1 MNSRMK
7 TLVGAGLLCAALPAL
22 ASDPKAVA
30 PLNLDLPIPQVN
42 IEVKLYAP
50 TSNDLKDIGIDWGF
64 GLGVSARTGIPG
76 AGGTQALYGLEWT
89 QSLGGG
95 DRFQTYGGGVGL
107 AIDLINRR
115 SVTTTVV
122 TPPKLILM
130 GGLYES
136 RLSGGGNV
144 WKKSGFGFD
153 AGLEFSVPGFSSVPV
168 IQALFSK
175 RPSAGGIKH
184 ERVLIVM
191 VIPTIIR

>member
-1 MNSRMK
+1 MK
-7 TLVGAGLLCAALPAL
+7 TLVGAGLLCAALPVSASDTNAL
-22 ASDPKAVA
+22 APS
-30 PLNLDLPIPQVN
+30 NLDLPIPQVN

-64 GLGVSARTGIPG
+64 GLGVSARAGMPG
-76 AGGTQALYGLEWT
+76 ASGVQAIYGLEWT

-107 AIDLINRR
+107 AIDLLGRR

-122 TPPKLILM
+122 TPPKVILM

-153 AGLEFSVPGFSSVPV
+153 AGIEFSVPGLSGVPM

-184 ERVLIVM
+184 ERVTIVF